1 MFWTEDVAAKCGGPQ
16 IINDSKTPS
25 GRVHVGALRGV
36 LLHDAIFR
44 ALQARGVSVRYLFGV
59 DDYDPLDE
67 IPAGQDAHFEVHLG
81 KPLCDVPPPPGSKAT
96 DMAEHF
102 IGEFFD

>member
-1 MFWTEDVAAKCGGPQ
+1 MFWTEEVAAKCGGPQ

-36 LLHDAIFR
+36 LIHDAIFR
-44 ALQARGVSVRYLFGV
+44 TLQEKGIGARYLFGV

-67 IPAGQDAHFEVHLG
+67 IPAGKGAHFEKYLG
-81 KPLCDVPPPPGSKAT
+81 QPLCSVPPPDGS
-96 DMAEHF
+96 
-102 IGEFFD
+102 